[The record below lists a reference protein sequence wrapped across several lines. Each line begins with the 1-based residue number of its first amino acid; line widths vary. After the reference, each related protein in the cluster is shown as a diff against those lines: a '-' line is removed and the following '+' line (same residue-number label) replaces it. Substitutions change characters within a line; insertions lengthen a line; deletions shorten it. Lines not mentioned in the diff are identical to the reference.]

1 MAAKRLTATKRA
13 VASRPRVTVPTIRNV
28 MEIKAPVKEGTLL
41 HFTAAQWKQAI
52 SRIPVGRRLPKQGM
66 FLEAYPIPDGDVLA
80 QPDCVPGP
88 CEICRVRMVPGRDGL
103 IAMDCQCRRD
113 PNCPP
118 EPSSPPPSVNRCRL
132 AIGRI
137 GGSIR
142 IFCENQGCTSPRGC
156 RLTAVRTGGRYIIT
170 CACG

>member
-1 MAAKRLTATKRA
+1 
-13 VASRPRVTVPTIRNV
+13 
-28 MEIKAPVKEGTLL
+28 MEIRAPVKEGTLL

-103 IAMDCQCRRD
+103 IAMDCQGGRFVIACACGR
-113 PNCPP
+113 
-118 EPSSPPPSVNRCRL
+118 PPSP
-132 AIGRI
+132 
-137 GGSIR
+137 GG
-142 IFCENQGCTSPRGC
+142 GKRGC
-156 RLTAVRTGGRYIIT
+156 RH
-170 CACG
+170 